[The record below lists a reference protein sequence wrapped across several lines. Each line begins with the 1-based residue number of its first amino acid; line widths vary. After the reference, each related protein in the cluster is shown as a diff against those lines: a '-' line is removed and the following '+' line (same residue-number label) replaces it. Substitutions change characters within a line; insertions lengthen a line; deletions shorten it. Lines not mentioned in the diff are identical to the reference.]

1 MNTSILYSCSSQRI
15 TIGRGFLVMFKSTV
29 SPVKLAR
36 MPTTRQQNLGNNIRR
51 GPEPLPSRTPQFRIL
66 QPRAL
71 PSRIPKF
78 RIPQFRILQPRTL
91 PSRIPLLWIPQ
102 SRTRILQPRTLPSRI
117 PQLWIPQSRTRIL
130 QLRTLPSRIPLHP
143 RIVLHQKGIESDP
156 WLKLHKKCERSEFRC
171 HQKAVVVS
179 HSSLAVERKTINL
192 NNVAENSWRNF
203 DPERQRCYS
212 RWGVAESQHH

>member
-102 SRTRILQPRTLPSRI
+102 SRTRILQ
-117 PQLWIPQSRTRIL
+117 
-130 QLRTLPSRIPLHP
+130 LRTLPSRIPLHP

-156 WLKLHKKCERSEFRC
+156 WLKLHKKMRKKRIQMPPKSSSGEPQFISSGEEDNKSEQC
-171 HQKAVVVS
+171 G
-179 HSSLAVERKTINL
+179 RKFM
-192 NNVAENSWRNF
+192 AEL
-203 DPERQRCYS
+203 
-212 RWGVAESQHH
+212 

>member
-1 MNTSILYSCSSQRI
+1 M
-15 TIGRGFLVMFKSTV
+15 GF
-29 SPVKLAR
+29 
-36 MPTTRQQNLGNNIRR
+36 NW
-51 GPEPLPSRTPQFRIL
+51 IL

-156 WLKLHKKCERSEFRC
+156 WLKLHKKMRKKRIQMPPKSSSGEPQFISSGEEDNKSEQC
-171 HQKAVVVS
+171 G
-179 HSSLAVERKTINL
+179 RKFM
-192 NNVAENSWRNF
+192 A
-203 DPERQRCYS
+203 
-212 RWGVAESQHH
+212 